1 MFVRVVSLLSRIA
14 FISGCCAVVLSAN
27 ATAADLGLLKCRFD
41 GIDAAIHFGAKR
53 ELACRFQ
60 QKYTRRKD
68 HYVGRLELYGI
79 EVGIIGKRQLVW
91 RVTSKHKRR
100 LRRGALAGR
109 YKGVIAEA
117 SVGAGVA
124 ASILTGGPS
133 KSYHLHPLAFQKVE
147 GLNVAAGV
155 LILTLTRRR

>member
-14 FISGCCAVVLSAN
+14 FISGCCAVLLSAH
-27 ATAADLGLLKCRFD
+27 AAAAELGLLKCRFD
-41 GIDAAIHFGAKR
+41 GVDAAIHFGAKR
-53 ELACRFQ
+53 ELHCSFHQ
-60 QKYTRRKD
+60 NHTRRKD
-68 HYVGRLELYGI
+68 HYVGRLEKYGI
-79 EVGIIGKRQLVW
+79 EVGIIGKRRLVW
-91 RVTSKHKRR
+91 RVTSKHVRR

-133 KSYHLHPLAFQKVE
+133 KTFHLHPLAFQKVE
-147 GLNVAAGV
+147 GLSVAAGV